1 MRRLFWKFY
10 FFFMLAQMATAA
22 FVMAF
27 FVPHGV
33 RAPRP
38 PFEVML
44 GSVLTSLAVAALLAW
59 YVSKPIRSL
68 RQALHAAAGG
78 DLDVRIGGKVGR
90 RRDELADLGRDFD
103 STAARLKLLMDGQRR
118 LLHDVSHEMRSP
130 LARLQAAVGL
140 VRQHP
145 GNVDAAID
153 RVERESMRMDKLVAE
168 LLTLSRLEA
177 GMDSWQPES
186 VNVAELVTEVV
197 ADATFELTASSAA
210 VAFDVQ
216 IESLQIANVTGN
228 AEMLHRA
235 LENVVR
241 NSVRHTPS
249 GGQVHIAGEYDTV
262 RREVRLTIADEGP
275 GVGTAELAFIFKPFF
290 RGASAQPIE
299 HRAVLRSR
307 SACLPEQAGF
317 TTFCPDLLRVNRAL
331 PPLAQYFVPDATS
344 RSLAKCLTPPPEAA
358 TTSLVYPSVHS
369 RDANAVASD

>member
-103 STAARLKLLMDGQRR
+103 TTAARLKLLMDGQRR

-290 RGASAQPIE
+290 RGEAAQGTSGHGLGLAITQRVIESHGGRISAAN
-299 HRAVLRSR
+299 RTSGGLAVEI
-307 SACLPEQAGF
+307 CLPA
-317 TTFCPDLLRVNRAL
+317 
-331 PPLAQYFVPDATS
+331 
-344 RSLAKCLTPPPEAA
+344 
-358 TTSLVYPSVHS
+358 
-369 RDANAVASD
+369 

>member
-145 GNVDAAID
+145 GNIDAAID

-262 RREVRLTIADEGP
+262 RREVRLTVADEGP
-275 GVGTAELAFIFKPFF
+275 GVGTAELAFIFEPFF
-290 RGASAQPIE
+290 RGEAAQGTSGHGLGLAITHRVIESHGGRISAAN
-299 HRAVLRSR
+299 RTSGGLAVEI
-307 SACLPEQAGF
+307 CLPA
-317 TTFCPDLLRVNRAL
+317 
-331 PPLAQYFVPDATS
+331 
-344 RSLAKCLTPPPEAA
+344 
-358 TTSLVYPSVHS
+358 
-369 RDANAVASD
+369 